1 MAEGVLSPSFL
12 GYCLPKITLEW
23 YHKLVGI
30 KRNLAFDSIDGIEVT
45 QGIYFGY

>member
-1 MAEGVLSPSFL
+1 MSVVSLLFGLLLAKD
-12 GYCLPKITLEW
+12 YLEW